1 MRKKDM
7 MDKWIENFGKQ
18 VNEAYYSPRRW
29 NAHWVP
35 ARDRLKKSNGKR
47 ARA

>member
-1 MRKKDM
+1 MRKKDH

-18 VNEAYYSPRRW
+18 IKESYYSPRRW
-29 NAHWVP
+29 NADWVP
-35 ARDRLKKSNGKR
+35 SRDRLKKSNARR